1 MDLQAYWKFQLVEFL
16 VKVLIE
22 SFYFSATHILLFW
35 LTWWPFL
42 RLLSLFITRDVGSLS
57 SFPALMLP
65 EEYLPSK
72 GLFRVG
78 TLLAAQPGAR
88 WPVHMQWLL
97 LAHCAAVGGCPLLT
111 ASLSGFRSSCKLC
124 PSLLLALEVAS
135 QKSAG
140 EPVRTRSLPPFVTV
154 NPPTSLS
161 AFPCFLCR
169 LGHHIETPGSLGS
182 RVKRR
187 AENSLVPVSAAGAW
201 VLAWMASER
210 LKSSPN
216 HQAWFWSD

>member
-1 MDLQAYWKFQLVEFL
+1 MFL
-16 VKVLIE
+16 FLCHSHPVVLINMVAILKAPVA
-22 SFYFSATHILLFW
+22 FYY
-35 LTWWPFL
+35 TWC
-42 RLLSLFITRDVGSLS
+42 RLFIQLSCPDAPRRVPAIQGAVSCRHPPGSSARGQVASAHAVAAVGSLCCCQ
-57 SFPALMLP
+57 
-65 EEYLPSK
+65 
-72 GLFRVG
+72 R
-78 TLLAAQPGAR
+78 
-88 WPVHMQWLL
+88 
-97 LAHCAAVGGCPLLT
+97 CPLLT

-140 EPVRTRSLPPFVTV
+140 EPVRTRSLPPSVTV
-154 NPPTSLS
+154 NPPPSLS

-169 LGHHIETPGSLGS
+169 LGHHTETPGSLGS